1 MLSETI
7 TLQIPEAIY
16 QRLAQTA
23 RATGRAL
30 EDVILHALRVG
41 SPPIWEDAPPEFQN
55 DLASMDKLDD
65 KALWEI
71 ARRRKTPAEM
81 ERFTTLLERNRSDS
95 LTEAERLELTVLR
108 TELDRLM
115 LRKAHAAALLRWRGH
130 AVSAA

>member
-7 TLQIPEAIY
+7 TLQIPETIY

-41 SPPIWEDAPPEFQN
+41 SPPIWEDVPPEFQT

-65 KALWEI
+65 NALWEI
-71 ARRRKTPAEM
+71 ARGRKVPADM
-81 ERFTTLLERNRSDS
+81 ERYNALLERNQNDS
-95 LTEAERLELTVLR
+95 LTEAERLELSTLR
-108 TELDRLM
+108 TEVDRFM
-115 LRKAHAAALLRWRGH
+115 LRKAHATALLRWRGH
-130 AVSAA
+130 VVSAA